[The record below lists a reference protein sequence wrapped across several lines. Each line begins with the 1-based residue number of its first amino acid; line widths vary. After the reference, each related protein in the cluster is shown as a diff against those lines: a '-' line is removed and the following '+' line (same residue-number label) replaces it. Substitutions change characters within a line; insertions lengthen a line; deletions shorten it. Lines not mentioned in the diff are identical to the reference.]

1 MAIDTTLL
9 EALIAATPGGYITAA
24 MLTELKENLEDLE
37 SGAGGTVDT
46 DSTLT
51 GDGSS
56 GDPLSVALP
65 VPTPADPADDGKI
78 LTAGSGAVSWEDAPS
93 GLPDTSGAS
102 EDDVLMLDA
111 SLDPYWGEGVAGPTG
126 ETGATGATGAT
137 GGFNSVQA
145 INAQSTDYTL
155 VLGDAGKLIKAT
167 DEATITVPLNSSVE
181 FDVGQHIDIVS
192 YTASDVIIAG
202 AIGVVV
208 RAPYGT
214 KMRVQYGCATLMK
227 MAEDEW
233 LLVGDLEALA

>member
-9 EALIAATPGGYITAA
+9 AALIAATPGGYITAA

-56 GDPLSVALP
+56 GDPLSVAVPLP
-65 VPTPADPADDGKI
+65 APVDPDDDGKI
-78 LTAGSGAVSWEDAPS
+78 LTAGSGAATWEDAPS
-93 GLPDTSGAS
+93 GLPDTSGAD

-111 SLDPYWGEGVAGPTG
+111 SLDPYWGAGTPGPQGEPGDAGP
-126 ETGATGATGAT
+126 A

-181 FDVGQHIDIVS
+181 FDVGQHIDIVAW
-192 YTASDVIIAG
+192 TAEDVIIAG
-202 AIGVVV
+202 AIGVVL

-214 KMRVQYGCATLMK
+214 KLRVQYGCATLVK